1 MLEFLRC
8 LKYALR
14 SKRNNSINKA
24 NQLLYLGVLIIG
36 VLQYNELRLIKSCL
50 WTRWGNLCTRI
61 KINKIIIGFR
71 LYYLQLEFNLM
82 NESRIANKRACW
94 LAFRFCNFF
103 FKISFWIKTQ

>member
-36 VLQYNELRLIKSCL
+36 GLQYNELRLIKSCL
-50 WTRWGNLCTRI
+50 WTR
-61 KINKIIIGFR
+61 
-71 LYYLQLEFNLM
+71 
-82 NESRIANKRACW
+82 
-94 LAFRFCNFF
+94 
-103 FKISFWIKTQ
+103 